1 VAARL
6 RAEGVDPR
14 GTGHALGTT
23 LRTLLRYET
32 PRWRRWSGGS
42 ALLDLGDE
50 VDGMISFRAPWNQ
63 SFGLEVARYRAD
75 RHATD
80 TTKWILW
87 SEVRL
92 TPLGDS
98 Q

>member
-1 VAARL
+1 
-6 RAEGVDPR
+6 
-14 GTGHALGTT
+14 
-23 LRTLLRYET
+23 
-32 PRWRRWSGGS
+32 
-42 ALLDLGDE
+42 
-50 VDGMISFRAPWNQ
+50 MISFRAPWNQ